1 MSGQA
6 EQQLRVRTGDV
17 QPPGHVDLTAGG
29 QVGDEAPQVAVKLVR
44 LVFILLIF
52 VGEISVEQ
60 QPDLVPGDTK

>member
-1 MSGQA
+1 MSR
-6 EQQLRVRTGDV
+6 LRAGAL

-44 LVFILLIF
+44 LVFILVF

-60 QPDLVPGDTK
+60 QAHLLLH